1 MGVIRPPFY
10 CSGITNVKFLY
21 NTLSLLYNIVKFH
34 YKRLQM
40 TSSTADKYTTTEYG
54 KQNMFGAEVA
64 PWVDQDDNYEG
75 YAPNAEKTNG
85 RWAMIGIV
93 ALLGAYITTGQ
104 IIPGVF

>member
-1 MGVIRPPFY
+1 
-10 CSGITNVKFLY
+10 
-21 NTLSLLYNIVKFH
+21 
-34 YKRLQM
+34 M

-64 PWVDQDDNYEG
+64 PWVDHNDNYEG
-75 YAPNAEKTNG
+75 YPENAEKTNG